1 MIKKLTLTALLT
13 ASTLYADTII
23 GGEISLGMYSHSPSG
38 SASYTLPFELSN
50 PAVDI
55 EDDLGWDTEQDIIFK
70 AYFEHPV
77 PLFPNVKVAYSGL
90 SHSGQGTV
98 EGFSWGNIIDL
109 NGEIDTSLDTQM
121 YDLTLYY
128 ELLDNVVE
136 VDAGLTLRYLD
147 GDIAVR
153 TLANFD
159 LPLLPS
165 LSAELINESTN
176 FDLWIPML
184 YGKARFNIPSTDISL
199 QLEANAI
206 SYEETTFYDYEL
218 SVRYTLAMGLGLE
231 GGYKSI
237 HLDSEDLY
245 DGLVVDMDSAGPYA
259 AIVWNF

>member
-1 MIKKLTLTALLT
+1 MIKKLTLTALL
-13 ASTLYADTII
+13 ASSTLYADII

-38 SASYTLPFELSN
+38 SASYTLPSQLPN
-50 PAVDI
+50 PAIDL
-55 EDDLGWDTEQDIIFK
+55 EDDMGWDDETDIILK

-77 PLFPNVKVAYSGL
+77 PFFPNVKVAYSNF
-90 SHSGQGTV
+90 SHAGQGIV
-98 EGFSWGNIIDL
+98 EGFSWGSIIDL
-109 NGEIDTSLDTQM
+109 NGEIDTSLDFQM

-153 TLANFD
+153 TLANVD

-165 LSAELINESTN
+165 LSAELLNESTN

-245 DGLVVDMDSAGPYA
+245 SGLVIDMDSAGPYA
-259 AIVWNF
+259 AVIWNF

>member
-1 MIKKLTLTALLT
+1 MIKKLTLTALLS
-13 ASTLYADTII
+13 AGTLYADTFI
-23 GGEISLGMYSHSPSG
+23 GGEVSVGMYSHSPSG

-55 EDDLGWDTEQDIIFK
+55 EDDLGWDTEQDFILK

-77 PLFPNVKVAYSGL
+77 PLFPNIKIAYSNIA
-90 SHSGQGTV
+90 HSGQGIV
-98 EGFSWGNIIDL
+98 DGFSWGGIIGL

-147 GDIAVR
+147 GDMAVR
-153 TLANFD
+153 TLSNYD
-159 LPLLPS
+159 LPLVGS
-165 LSAELINESTN
+165 LSAELLSESTN
-176 FDLWIPML
+176 FDLWVPML
-184 YGKARFNIPSTDISL
+184 YGKARFNIPTTDISL

-206 SYEETTFYDYEL
+206 SYDETTFYDYEL

-237 HLDSEDLY
+237 HLDSDDLS
-245 DGLVVDMDSAGPYA
+245 DGLDLDIDSAGPYA
-259 AIVWNF
+259 AVVWDF